1 MKKVLCVT
9 MAAVLIFLLC
19 ACNFT
24 TNFSDSMG
32 ITSADCIPEVEAV
45 LQALTDG
52 KIDEAATHFHPNVAE
67 KSDDALEQMRD
78 YLNGR
83 SVSELTQQG
92 FRVNTSTG
100 TAGKVRQE
108 AVTMKVVLEDGT
120 VCYLSATRRA
130 DNDGEGF
137 VSFQLVLG
145 VV

>member
-32 ITSADCIPEVEAV
+32 IATADCIPEVEAV

-78 YLNGR
+78 YLDGR
-83 SVSELTQQG
+83 KVSNLIQQG

-108 AVTMKVVLEDGT
+108 SVTMQVTLEDGT
-120 VCYLSATRRA
+120 VCYLSAAHRT
-130 DNDGEGF
+130 DDDGEGF

>member
-1 MKKVLCVT
+1 M
-9 MAAVLIFLLC
+9 LIFLLS

-32 ITSADCIPEVEAV
+32 ITSTDCIPEVEAV
-45 LQALTDG
+45 LQALADG
-52 KIDEAATHFHPNVAE
+52 KINEAATHFHPNVAE
-67 KSDDALEQMRD
+67 RSGDALEQMRD
-78 YLNGR
+78 YLDGR
-83 SVSELTQQG
+83 KVSNLTQQG
-92 FRVNTSTG
+92 FTVNTSTG

-108 AVTMKVVLEDGT
+108 FATMQITLEDGT
-120 VCYLSATRRA
+120 VCYLSAARHA

>member
-1 MKKVLCVT
+1 
-9 MAAVLIFLLC
+9 
-19 ACNFT
+19 
-24 TNFSDSMG
+24 MG

-45 LQALTDG
+45 LQALSDG